1 MELISSDEE
10 QLEGMINELQEKYE
24 DVHRKDKGYRI
35 RNGNRQYSVDE
46 HLVGKV
52 DGYIY
57 LEQQMNLG
65 KQNKTSEITK
75 RISLGSF
82 Q

>member
-10 QLEGMINELQEKYE
+10 QLEGMINELQEKYQ
-24 DVHRKDKGYRI
+24 DVHRKDKGYLI
-35 RNGNRQYSVDE
+35 TNGNRQYSVDE
-46 HLVGKV
+46 HLVEKV

-57 LEQQMNLG
+57 LKQQMNLG